1 MLLHRAQTHFF
12 LLLQLHQIPADGRF
26 GCTDLL
32 HQRVDACKLMLVEI
46 FTNAGM
52 PLLLDQAATSCAFAG
67 PKDLQNA
74 SKLFLFIYRVYRRV
88 SVLSSFDAGAFAP
101 SAHQVSSSDGNCQI
115 SSIAAATPSSLQ
127 LRKCCAG
134 FGGQFFF
141 VVQKRSVQIERS
153 KAVLHQF
160 FSSRSIE
167 TPRPKEPG
175 VMHVRIAIA
184 FPVCMLL

>member
-1 MLLHRAQTHFF
+1 ML
-12 LLLQLHQIPADGRF
+12 PN
-26 GCTDLL
+26 
-32 HQRVDACKLMLVEI
+32 I
-46 FTNAGM
+46 F
-52 PLLLDQAATSCAFAG
+52 
-67 PKDLQNA
+67 
-74 SKLFLFIYRVYRRV
+74 FLFIEYIGGFLFCQASMR
-88 SVLSSFDAGAFAP
+88 GAFAP
-101 SAHQVSSSDGNCQI
+101 SAHQVSSSDGSCQI
-115 SSIAAATPSSLQ
+115 LSIAAATPSSLQ